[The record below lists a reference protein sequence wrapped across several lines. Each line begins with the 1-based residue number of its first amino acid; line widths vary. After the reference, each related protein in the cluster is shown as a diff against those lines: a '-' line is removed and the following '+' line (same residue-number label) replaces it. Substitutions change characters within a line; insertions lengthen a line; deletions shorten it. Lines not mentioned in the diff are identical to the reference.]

1 MPQDASIGHNALELD
16 LRWPEEGLTAVPDW
30 VYTSE
35 AIYQRE
41 LERIFYGKTWNYVAL
56 EAEIPN
62 PGDYKRSWVG
72 EAPVI
77 VTRGKDGAVNVMEN
91 RCAHRGAEFCRNLR
105 GNASELICPYHQ
117 WTYEMDGSLRAVP
130 FRRGVKGKGGM
141 PPEFKMSEHGL
152 RKLNVATRNGVVFAS
167 YSSDV
172 EPLDEYIGP
181 EILQDFDTLFDG
193 RKLKILGYWRNT
205 LYGNWKLYHENLKD
219 PYHATLLHTFLVTF
233 GLMRAGQKSAM
244 IADPLGRHGTMASAK
259 GDAEEGVDQ
268 GAVNKEMRKMIELDL
283 EDGRVVGFVPEF
295 KSPWSVTM
303 QTIWPNFITQRELNT
318 LGVRH
323 IVPRSPDKI
332 DMYWTMFGYE
342 DDSEEMTKLR
352 LCQANLMGPA
362 GFLGVEDNEA
372 IKWVQEGAR
381 RSVTDKGLT
390 LLGGRDEGT
399 ADTLITES
407 AVRGLYRYYR
417 GVMGL

>member
-1 MPQDASIGHNALELD
+1 
-16 LRWPEEGLTAVPDW
+16 
-30 VYTSE
+30 
-35 AIYQRE
+35 
-41 LERIFYGKTWNYVAL
+41 
-56 EAEIPN
+56 
-62 PGDYKRSWVG
+62 
-72 EAPVI
+72 
-77 VTRGKDGAVNVMEN
+77 
-91 RCAHRGAEFCRNLR
+91 
-105 GNASELICPYHQ
+105 
-117 WTYEMDGSLRAVP
+117 
-130 FRRGVKGKGGM
+130 
-141 PPEFKMSEHGL
+141 
-152 RKLNVATRNGVVFAS
+152 
-167 YSSDV
+167 
-172 EPLDEYIGP
+172 
-181 EILQDFDTLFDG
+181 
-193 RKLKILGYWRNT
+193 
-205 LYGNWKLYHENLKD
+205 WKLYHENLKD

-244 IADPLGRHGTMASAK
+244 IADPVGRHGTMASAK

-342 DDSEEMTKLR
+342 DDSEEMTRLR

-407 AVRGLYRYYR
+407 AVRALYRYYR

>member
-1 MPQDASIGHNALELD
+1 MSVQPPNGSSNAFV
-16 LRWPEEGLTAVPDW
+16 WPEEGLNAVPDW
-30 VYTSE
+30 LYTSDE
-35 AIYQRE
+35 IYQRE
-41 LERIFYGKTWNYVAL
+41 LERIFYGPTWNYVAL

-62 PGDYKRSWVG
+62 HGDYKRSWVG

-77 VTRGKDGAVNVMEN
+77 VTRGADGNVHVVEN
-91 RCAHRGAEFCRNLR
+91 RCAHRGAEFCRSLT
-105 GNASELICPYHQ
+105 GNSKEFICPYHQ
-117 WTYEMDGSLRAVP
+117 WTYDLDGSLRAVP

-141 PPEFKMSEHGL
+141 PADFKLSEHGL
-152 RKLNVATRNGVVFAS
+152 RKLRVATRNGVVFAS
-167 YSSDV
+167 YADHV
-172 EPLDEYIGP
+172 EPLDQYIGP
-181 EILQDFDTLFDG
+181 EILKDFDTLFDG
-193 RKLKILGYWRNT
+193 RPLKILGYWRNT

-233 GLMRAGQKSAM
+233 GLMKAGQKSAM

-259 GDAEEGVDQ
+259 GDEEEGVDQ
-268 GAVNKEMRKMIELDL
+268 KAVNKEMRKMIELEL

-295 KSPWSVTM
+295 KSPWTVTM

-323 IVPRSPDKI
+323 IVPRGPDSI
-332 DMYWTMFGYE
+332 DMYWTMFGYA
-342 DDSEEMTKLR
+342 DDTEEMTKLR
-352 LCQANLMGPA
+352 LCQSNLMGPA
-362 GFLGVEDNEA
+362 GFLGIEDNEA

-381 RSVTDKGLT
+381 RSVTEKGLT

-399 ADTLITES
+399 SDTLITEA
-407 AVRGLYRYYR
+407 AVRSMYRYYR